1 MTANPQNNAALSVV
15 MVSPDSFGTIRTT
28 LTALRRQT
36 ACAQMEV
43 LVVGPPAVGA
53 DLETA
58 DFGEFASWQHI
69 ECDATQSSSEM
80 RVAGIRAASAPVIA
94 LTEDHCFPAR
104 GWAEA
109 LIARHAEPWA
119 GVGALFKNANPGSAV
134 SWANFLI
141 EYGDWIDPQK
151 GGEIH
156 HIGGHNSSYKKELLL
171 AYGDRLPEILQAE
184 SAMQWDLATRG
195 GRFYLEPQA
204 RMIHLNFARF
214 GPSIKLRYYG
224 GRLFAANRARDW
236 GFGKRLL
243 FTLASPLIPLIR
255 SWRSTRT
262 LVSSGR
268 SDLLLRVMPISMI
281 LLAFDGLGEMVGY
294 ASGAGNSM
302 QWLTGIEFHRQ
313 RFLKN
318 PRQDTATA
326 LATAGEASI
335 D

>member
-1 MTANPQNNAALSVV
+1 MTANPQEAALSVV
-15 MVSPDSFGTIRTT
+15 MVSPDSFETLRTT

-36 ACAQMEV
+36 ASTLMEV

-53 DLETA
+53 DLEAT
-58 DFGEFASWQHI
+58 DFGEFAAWHYI
-69 ECDATQSSSEM
+69 ECAATHSSAEM
-80 RVAGIRAASAPVIA
+80 RVVGIRAASAPVIA

-104 GWAEA
+104 GWAAA

-119 GVGALFKNANPGSAV
+119 GVGALFRNANPGSAV
-134 SWANFLI
+134 SWANFVI

-204 RMIHLNFARF
+204 RMVHLNFARF
-214 GPSIKLRYYG
+214 GPSIKLRYHG
-224 GRLFAANRARDW
+224 GRLFAANRAHQW

-243 FTLASPLIPLIR
+243 FTVASPLIPLVR
-255 SWRSTRT
+255 TWRSTRT
-262 LVSSGR
+262 LVRSGR
-268 SDLLLRVMPISMI
+268 SNLLLRVLPILTV
-281 LLAFDGLGEMVGY
+281 LLGFDGLGEMAGY

-313 RFLKN
+313 RFLKK
-318 PRQDTATA
+318 PQQDTAAA
-326 LATAGEASI
+326 LATATEDKNS
-335 D
+335 